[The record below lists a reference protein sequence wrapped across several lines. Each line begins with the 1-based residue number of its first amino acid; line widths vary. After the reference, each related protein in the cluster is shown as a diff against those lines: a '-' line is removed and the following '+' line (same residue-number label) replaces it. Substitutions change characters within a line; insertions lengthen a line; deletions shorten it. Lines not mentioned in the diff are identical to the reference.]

1 MSLKSSAVA
10 LPLIVEVSEDAWQGD
25 AQFIVLVDGH
35 QLGGVQTA
43 TANHA
48 GGEWQDITLD
58 AGPGANPGAVSIRFL
73 NDAWGGSAA
82 ADRNLYVN
90 SLVVDGTIYQGSAA
104 QNDAG
109 GFSTGNAA
117 VLNVNGAVTFRPEP
131 VSPPVPPPPHTLTLT
146 VSEDVWQGDAQFVVL
161 VDGHQLGGVQTATAN
176 HAGGEWQDIT
186 LDAGPGANPG
196 TVSIG
201 FLNDAWGG
209 SAAADRNLYVNSLV
223 VDGTTYQGSAAQEYA
238 GAFSVGTAEALHTNG
253 AITFDVASPARS
265 LPNAAQAV
273 AFSAN
278 DYISAGDVLQ
288 YDSGQSWSAS
298 AVLKIDTLPPAYA
311 ANLPEGGA
319 NLVFGNTNGAPYRGY
334 EAWVDDEGRLRV
346 RIMESF
352 MDGKYIDVAGTT
364 DIVDGRWL
372 AIGVTY
378 DGSSSAHGVKLFIN
392 GTVEPV
398 QVIKDTLSGSSASDG
413 PMIIGN
419 QLNGWEDQFQ
429 LRGQMAAFAISD
441 QVRDAAYFNP
451 NDAAFNI
458 LDSHTQLAYSFGK
471 GSGLV
476 AEDLSGH
483 SNNGV
488 LSGASMWAPTT

>member
-1 MSLKSSAVA
+1 MSLKPSAVA
-10 LPLIVEVSEDAWQGD
+10 FPLTLTVSEDAWYGD
-25 AQFIVLVDGH
+25 AQFVVLVDG
-35 QLGGVQTA
+35 QQVGGVQTA

-48 GGEWQDITLD
+48 LGEWQDITL
-58 AGPGANPGAVSIRFL
+58 AAAAANPGAVSIRFL

-90 SLVVDGTIYQGSAA
+90 SLVVGGTTYQGSAA

-109 GFSTGNAA
+109 GLSAGSAA
-117 VLNVNGAVTFRPEP
+117 ALHVNGAITFYPAP
-131 VSPPVPPPPHTLTLT
+131 VPPPVPLPPHTLTLT
-146 VSEDVWQGDAQFVVL
+146 VSEDAWYGDAQFVVL
-161 VDGHQLGGVQTATAN
+161 VDGQQVGGVQTTTAN
-176 HAGGEWQDIT
+176 HALGEWQGIT
-186 LDAGPGANPG
+186 LAADPAANPG
-196 TVSIG
+196 MVSIR

-209 SAAADRNLYVNSLV
+209 SAAADRNLYVNSLA
-223 VDGTTYQGSAAQEYA
+223 VDGTTYQGSAARAYA

-253 AITFDVASPARS
+253 AITFDVASPS
-265 LPNAAQAV
+265 HFLPNAAEAV

-278 DYISAGDVLQ
+278 DYVSAGNVLQ

-298 AVLKIDTLPPAYA
+298 AVLKIDALPPAYA
-311 ANLPEGGA
+311 SNLPQGGA
-319 NLVFGNTNGAPYRGY
+319 NLIFGNTNGAPYRGY

-364 DIVDGRWL
+364 DIVDGQWL

-378 DGSSSAHGVKLFIN
+378 DGSSSAHGVRLFVN
-392 GTVEPV
+392 GVVEPV
-398 QVIKDTLSGSSASDG
+398 QVIKDTLAGSSASDG

-451 NDAAFNI
+451 NDAAFDVV
-458 LDSHTQLAYSFGK
+458 DSHSQLAYSFGK

-483 SNNGV
+483 SNNGA